1 MSTQPMTFDEFKRL
15 IAIEVKH
22 NAFTGKVECD
32 VTFTARAR
40 TAIPYA
46 MYEVNGKEESK
57 EFLVDK
63 AARRL
68 WDFIQAQLTYTD
80 AHIREA
86 YYQGLRDSCDKW
98 PHPCDD
104 RKIAEIVK
112 SVQDT
117 RTWDG
122 TVTVRK

>member
-1 MSTQPMTFDEFKRL
+1 MSTQPMTFDEF
-15 IAIEVKH
+15 
-22 NAFTGKVECD
+22 
-32 VTFTARAR
+32 
-40 TAIPYA
+40 
-46 MYEVNGKEESK
+46 
-57 EFLVDK
+57 
-63 AARRL
+63 
-68 WDFIQAQLTYTD
+68 
-80 AHIREA
+80 
-86 YYQGLRDSCDKW
+86 KW